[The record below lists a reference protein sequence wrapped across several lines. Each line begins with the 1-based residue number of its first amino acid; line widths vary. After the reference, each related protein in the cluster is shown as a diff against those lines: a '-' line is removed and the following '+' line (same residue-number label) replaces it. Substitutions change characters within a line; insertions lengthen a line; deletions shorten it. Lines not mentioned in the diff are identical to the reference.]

1 MDQQNEN
8 TNNIQSFGRQFMVFL
23 TTLNLGIL
31 FALGWLYLKTDQQRK
46 DLENRELQVEVDL
59 VHYRDSLRRDT
70 NFLKSVA
77 PLIAPKINTASGTS
91 VVP

>member
-1 MDQQNEN
+1 METQNAN
-8 TNNIQSFGRQFMVFL
+8 TNNTQSFGRQFIIFL

-46 DLENRELQVEVDL
+46 ELENRQVQIQMDL

-70 NFLKSVA
+70 NFLKSIA
-77 PLIAPKINTASGTS
+77 PLIPVKKAPDGT
-91 VVP
+91 VTP